1 MDIVKTVSDWI
12 WSPALLAFLIGA
24 GLYFTIR
31 TKFVQ
36 IRMIPEMLRLMFEK
50 PEDSQGISS
59 FQALSV
65 ALSGR
70 VGTGNI
76 TGVASAIA
84 FGGPGAVFWM
94 WVIAFV
100 GAGSAF
106 VETTLGQVYKEEVN
120 GQFYGGPA
128 YYIEKGLK
136 LKKLALGMALILAFS
151 FAFLMSGIQVNGISV
166 AMHNAL
172 SVPPLVSTLL
182 VVGALLLIVLG
193 GIQRIAK
200 IAEIIVPFMAGV
212 YLLMVFVIV
221 IANWNQVIPV
231 FQLIFKSAFG
241 MEAVF
246 GGLVGAAISYG
257 VKRGVYSNEAGQ
269 GSQVA
274 AAASAQISHP
284 VKQGLV
290 QAFSVYI
297 DTLFVCT
304 GTALVILLTNSY
316 NVFDANQTPVVAHL
330 ANTNADSAGALYTQT
345 ALSTVLGSFGPIFVA
360 FALVFFA
367 FTTLMSYYY
376 IAETNL
382 RYLLKGDKLT
392 LALRVMQVLMVGML
406 IYSGVASSQ
415 MAWTMGEIASGITV
429 WLNVTAILFL
439 SPLAFKL
446 LKDYEQQKKEGKN
459 PDFNPF
465 ELGIEEVPYWENRI
479 RNKEK

>member
-1 MDIVKTVSDWI
+1 MDFVKTLSDWI

-36 IRMIPEMLRLMFEK
+36 IRMIPEMIRMMFEK
-50 PEDSQGISS
+50 PEDGQGISS

-76 TGVASAIA
+76 TGVATAIA
-84 FGGPGAVFWM
+84 FGGPGSVFWM

-106 VETTLGQVYKEEVN
+106 VETTLGQVYKEEVD
-120 GQFYGGPA
+120 GHFYGGPA

-136 LKKLALGMALILAFS
+136 LKKLAMAMAFILAFS

-166 AMHNAL
+166 AMNNAL
-172 SVPPLVSTLL
+172 SIPPLVSTL
-182 VVGALLLIVLG
+182 VVVAALLMIVLG

-200 IAEIIVPFMAGV
+200 IAEVVVPFMAGV
-212 YLLMVFVIV
+212 YLLMVFVIIFV
-221 IANWNQVIPV
+221 NLDQVIPV
-231 FQLIFKSAFG
+231 FQLIFHSAFSLEP
-241 MEAVF
+241 MFA
-246 GGLVGAAISYG
+246 GLLGSAISYG

-274 AAASAQISHP
+274 AAASAQVSHP

-304 GTALVILLTNSY
+304 GTALVILLTKSY
-316 NVFDANQTPVVAHL
+316 NVFDANSNPVVTHL
-330 ANTNADSAGALYTQT
+330 TDTNPDSAGALYTQT
-345 ALSTVLGSFGPIFVA
+345 ALSSVLGNFGPVFVA
-360 FALVFFA
+360 LALVFFA

-382 RYLLKGDKLT
+382 RYLLKPEKLKVPLT
-392 LALRVMQVLMVGML
+392 IMQILMVGML
-406 IYSGVASSQ
+406 IYSGIASSQ

-446 LKDYEQQKKEGKN
+446 LKDYEKQRKEGKN
-459 PDFNPF
+459 PDFNPV
-465 ELGIEEVPYWENRI
+465 ELGVENVPYWENRS
-479 RNKEK
+479 RNK

>member
-1 MDIVKTVSDWI
+1 MDIVKTLSDWI

-151 FAFLMSGIQVNGISV
+151 F
-166 AMHNAL
+166 
-172 SVPPLVSTLL
+172 PLL
-182 VVGALLLIVLG
+182 VV
-193 GIQRIAK
+193 
-200 IAEIIVPFMAGV
+200 
-212 YLLMVFVIV
+212 
-221 IANWNQVIPV
+221 
-231 FQLIFKSAFG
+231 
-241 MEAVF
+241 
-246 GGLVGAAISYG
+246 
-257 VKRGVYSNEAGQ
+257 
-269 GSQVA
+269 
-274 AAASAQISHP
+274 
-284 VKQGLV
+284 
-290 QAFSVYI
+290 
-297 DTLFVCT
+297 
-304 GTALVILLTNSY
+304 
-316 NVFDANQTPVVAHL
+316 
-330 ANTNADSAGALYTQT
+330 
-345 ALSTVLGSFGPIFVA
+345 
-360 FALVFFA
+360 
-367 FTTLMSYYY
+367 
-376 IAETNL
+376 
-382 RYLLKGDKLT
+382 
-392 LALRVMQVLMVGML
+392 
-406 IYSGVASSQ
+406 
-415 MAWTMGEIASGITV
+415 
-429 WLNVTAILFL
+429 
-439 SPLAFKL
+439 
-446 LKDYEQQKKEGKN
+446 
-459 PDFNPF
+459 
-465 ELGIEEVPYWENRI
+465 
-479 RNKEK
+479 